1 MKSYDSRYLV
11 RRVLDSP
18 DIPMKVR
25 YTLKEAYDLMLSMTC
40 KGCGEWYREC
50 DC

>member
-11 RRVLDSP
+11 RQVLNSP

-25 YTLKEAYDLMLSMTC
+25 GSLKEAYDLMSSMTC
-40 KGCGEWYREC
+40 KGCGEWYRRG